1 MVDIWMDVDTAVTV
15 PINLLP
21 LIASSDFKTVLTS
34 ETYDEAGL
42 ELIWNFVTTSGVQ
55 THVAVTPTD
64 TGGSYDWVNVGHGMY
79 NIEIPAT
86 GGASANNDTEGFGW
100 FTGIATDALAWRGP
114 VIGFRRAALNDLF
127 IDGGTASSNLED
139 FFDGTGYVGGTA
151 RLVVDLPDAPNSTA
165 LNAIA
170 DALLKR
176 DWTSVT
182 GEAARSCLNAF
193 RILRNARSVSGSTLS
208 IKKEDDSTDAW
219 TASVS
224 TSASAE
230 TILGVDPS

>member
-1 MVDIWMDVDTAVTV
+1 MAIKNQAITISFVVWDTINNLPKTGDNANLTLRLIKDGTAAAPTNSSSEVDATNAPGIYKISLTADEMNYSTVT
-15 PINLLP
+15 L
-21 LIASSDFKTVLTS
+21 AGKSS
-34 ETYDEAGL
+34 
-42 ELIWNFVTTSGVQ
+42 TSGVVVMPVHML
-55 THVAVTPTD
+55 TELGTIAIIDGIVDTILTD
-64 TGGSYDWVNVGHGMY
+64 TNELQTDWTNGGRLDLLLDA
-79 NIEIPAT
+79 IPTAT
-86 GGASANNDTEGFGW
+86 AN
-100 FTGIATDALAWRGP
+100 
-114 VIGFRRAALNDLF
+114 
-127 IDGGTASSNLED
+127 
-139 FFDGTGYVGGTA
+139 
-151 RLVVDLPDAPNSTA
+151 
-165 LNAIA
+165 A